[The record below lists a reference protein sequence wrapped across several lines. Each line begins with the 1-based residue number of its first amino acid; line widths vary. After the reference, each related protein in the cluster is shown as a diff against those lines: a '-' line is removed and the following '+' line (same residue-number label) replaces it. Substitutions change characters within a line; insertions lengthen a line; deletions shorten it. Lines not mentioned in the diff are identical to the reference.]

1 MYLLGMIESGGNT
14 WMRSERKTLGVT
26 PIYCGI
32 SVPEESASSLDT
44 TLACWRIRKG
54 VAKYIGTNL
63 SPVV

>member
-1 MYLLGMIESGGNT
+1 MYVPGMMESGGNT

-32 SVPEESASSLDT
+32 SVPEESASSLYT
-44 TLACWRIRKG
+44 SLACWRIRKG
-54 VAKYIGTNL
+54 VVKYCDTNL